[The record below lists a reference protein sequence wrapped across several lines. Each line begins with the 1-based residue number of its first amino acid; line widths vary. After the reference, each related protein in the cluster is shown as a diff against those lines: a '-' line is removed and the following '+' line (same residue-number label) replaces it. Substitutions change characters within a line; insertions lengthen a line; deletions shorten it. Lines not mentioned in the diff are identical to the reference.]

1 MNEAGDGMGMFA
13 IQIAKY
19 FGAEVTRVCSITNL
33 ELVKSLGADKVVDYP
48 KEDFIPSG
56 EIYDVIFDGVDKT
69 SVSRSK
75 RSLKMNGFYLSVKG
89 SVSAKTE
96 DLIFLKELIEA
107 GKIKRG
113 HRETLSI
120 GTNYRGPHVC

>member
-1 MNEAGDGMGMFA
+1 MVQGDDMRTFA

-19 FGAEVTRVCSITNL
+19 FGTEVIGVCSTTNL
-33 ELVKSLGADKVVDYP
+33 ELVNSLGADKVVDHP
-48 KEDFIPSG
+48 KKDFIESG
-56 EIYDVIFDGVDKT
+56 EIYDVIFEAVDNT

-75 RSLKMNGFYLSVKG
+75 RSLKTKGFYLSVKG
-89 SVSAKTE
+89 SASAKTE